1 MPRQKIPQRSVGA
14 SPPHTAARR
23 KPQASGPPGGF
34 CPGLRLNP
42 ALTKMRLACRMPA
55 CLHRRRPG
63 GTYFFTIR
71 LADRNDD
78 ALVRRIAELRRAMRH
93 RLKHHPFR
101 IDAITVLPS
110 VIHTIWTLPADSA
123 GYPNRIG
130 MLKARFSRALPMPP
144 HLTPAQIA
152 RGEKGI
158 WQRRFWEHEI
168 RDSADFNRHRDL
180 IYLAPVQ
187 AGLAAQP
194 QDWPHCSLHRD
205 LRRGMPAFA
214 QIGQTAARMQ
224 FPPPE
229 QEPLILTQ

>member
-55 CLHRRRPG
+55 CLHSSRPG

-144 HLTPAQIA
+144 HRTPAQIA
-152 RGEKGI
+152 RGEKGSGNAVSGNTK
-158 WQRRFWEHEI
+158 
-168 RDSADFNRHRDL
+168 SAT
-180 IYLAPVQ
+180 APIST
-187 AGLAAQP
+187 GT
-194 QDWPHCSLHRD
+194 
-205 LRRGMPAFA
+205 G
-214 QIGQTAARMQ
+214 I
-224 FPPPE
+224 
-229 QEPLILTQ
+229 